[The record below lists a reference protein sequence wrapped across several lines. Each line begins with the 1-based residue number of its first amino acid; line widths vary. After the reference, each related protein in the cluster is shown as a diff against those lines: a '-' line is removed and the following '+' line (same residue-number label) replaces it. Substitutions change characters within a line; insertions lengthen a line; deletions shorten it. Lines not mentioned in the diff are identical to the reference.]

1 MAKAYQENLLRDA
14 EGDPTLAG
22 GKQRQR
28 KLSDSIRAL
37 LAHQEKSPPPCRS
50 VSDAPTT
57 V

>member
-14 EGDPTLAG
+14 EGDPTQAG
-22 GKQRQR
+22 SKPRQR
-28 KLSDSIRAL
+28 KLYESIRAL
-37 LAHQEKSPPPCRS
+37 LAHKETSPPPRRP